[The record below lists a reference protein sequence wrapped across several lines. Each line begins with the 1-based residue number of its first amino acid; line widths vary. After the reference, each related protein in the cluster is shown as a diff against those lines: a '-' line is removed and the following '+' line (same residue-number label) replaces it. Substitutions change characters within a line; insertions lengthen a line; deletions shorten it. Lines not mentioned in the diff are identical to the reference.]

1 MFLVI
6 YCCFQKCIEK
16 NLVNYSYFGS
26 CPRSGGFTKG
36 VDIKGHLW
44 MLCSTSFYNFKIV
57 NLVGTTA
64 LRATSHARL
73 RARDHYTSSTLTGGK
88 GGGASPSSLHNTLE
102 GPMEYVN
109 ARWM

>member
-73 RARDHYTSSTLTGGK
+73 RARDHYTFKHSHWWKRRSRSQF
-88 GGGASPSSLHNTLE
+88 APHN
-102 GPMEYVN
+102 
-109 ARWM
+109 A